1 MHHDGK
7 FLYIVVLCTQVE
19 VWEEIPAKRTY
30 YPVWSYSSICYTFV
44 CIIFDS
50 CVCHAGSQTL
60 LLLLLLLQNNCIDS
74 WNTVIHICY
83 VERHKNQDDAVPR
96 VLDQDWEDVSSILHL
111 IIDLLSNFH
120 PSFSLSLICHS
131 NGCCKSKMEKKKT
144 MYSAECLKLRERI

>member
-1 MHHDGK
+1 MMENFYTLWCYAHKWKCGK
-7 FLYIVVLCTQVE
+7 KSQQKGHTIQYGVTQAHATHLCVSFL
-19 VWEEIPAKRTY
+19 IPAFVMQVVKVY
-30 YPVWSYSSICYTFV
+30 YYYYYR
-44 CIIFDS
+44 II
-50 CVCHAGSQTL
+50 VL
-60 LLLLLLLQNNCIDS
+60 ILEI
-74 WNTVIHICY
+74 IHICY

-96 VLDQDWEDVSSILHL
+96 VLDQDWEDVSSIPHL